1 MRKLSILVVLV
12 LLCVGFA
19 SFSSKVKEIGEHM
32 KERAQDILGTTKDKA
47 HAAKD
52 FMSAKAFEAKADVRD
67 AFHGAKESASST
79 KDSLKDKS
87 QSTLDSIKEKA
98 KAGKDAASSKF
109 HEIKADVKDAAS
121 KAKGGSAKL
130 RTGVSSITLV
140 LLSLIFG
147 VLFFMSFGQ
156 GAGVDKM
163 KGKFFE
169 ARGKAKGAIDSTVN
183 RAKAGYYDAKAKA
196 RESANREH

>member
-1 MRKLSILVVLV
+1 MRKLSILVVLA
-12 LLCVGFA
+12 LLCGGFA
-19 SFSSKVKEIGEHM
+19 SISSKVKETGEHM
-32 KERAQDILGTTKDKA
+32 KERAQDILATTKDKA

-52 FMSAKAFEAKADVRD
+52 YMSAKAFETKADVRE
-67 AFHGAKESASST
+67 AFHGAKESTSSA
-79 KDSLKDKS
+79 KDSL
-87 QSTLDSIKEKA
+87 KEKA
-98 KAGKDAASSKF
+98 KAGKDSASSKL
-109 HEIKADVKDAAS
+109 HEVKADVKDTAS
-121 KAKGGSAKL
+121 KVKEGAKKMAQEANAKL